1 MRCPLLA
8 VDGILIEE
16 GRVLLVRRL
25 KEPFKSMWALPG
37 GFVEIGETVEEAI
50 KREMREETGL
60 EVDVER
66 LIGVYSDPKR
76 DPRGHVVSIAFL
88 LRKLGGELSAG
99 DDAERVAFHP
109 LERLPELAFDHE
121 RIIRDALKLLKL

>member
-109 LERLPELAFDHE
+109 LEKLPELAFDHE